1 MPKYIRQ
8 ICPVTKSSLKYSI
21 DLFGISIKVG
31 LGYFGLKLQQC
42 VPVLCLDRLSS
53 KIRVCR
59 SLIAKN
65 PDSWA
70 VCGLVWRGLV
80 ARITFFAQLEI
91 NLICLK
97 LSFGT
102 IEDPSRFSLEQATC
116 LIVGKERAQLNQ
128 TKQREDEDDTLVIL
142 AINQYSLFRRI

>member
-1 MPKYIRQ
+1 MPKYQ
-8 ICPVTKSSLKYSI
+8 KTYDQSQYHPSSTALIFLGSH
-21 DLFGISIKVG
+21 LKVG

-42 VPVLCLDRLSS
+42 VQVLCLDRLSS

-128 TKQREDEDDTLVIL
+128 TKQREDNNDVFFACKSSRNNVI
-142 AINQYSLFRRI
+142 